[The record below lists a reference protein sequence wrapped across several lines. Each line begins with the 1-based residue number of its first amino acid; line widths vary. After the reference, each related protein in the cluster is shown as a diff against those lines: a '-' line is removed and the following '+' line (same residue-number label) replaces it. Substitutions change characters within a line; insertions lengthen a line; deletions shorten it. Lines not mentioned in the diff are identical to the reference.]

1 MTKKEVLKM
10 WMPGDGEAVSKALG
24 ISPQVVSYWK
34 VNPRSTTE
42 REMEILEFLS
52 ARMANRKLVPKMV
65 PVEIELAEA

>member
-34 VNPRSTTE
+34 VNPKSTTE
-42 REMEILEFLS
+42 RETEILEFLS
-52 ARMANRKLVPKMV
+52 RRMANRKLVLKMV
-65 PVEIELAEA
+65 PMEMELAEA

>member
-34 VNPRSTTE
+34 VNPKSTTE
-42 REMEILEFLS
+42 RETEILEFLS
-52 ARMANRKLVPKMV
+52 RRMANRKLVPKMV
-65 PVEIELAEA
+65 PVEMELAEA